1 MVPHLFEDWVWPLF
15 AAIVLVLSLI
25 FLSSGCME
33 PGAATGAVSPGA
45 VSPGAVAPG
54 AVAPGAVGPG
64 AVEVQPGAVTGEATG
79 LEVQPGGQANFT
91 VDSIW
96 KLFPDFEARLTSL
109 ENIVS
114 GIQQRL
120 DNQVQQTVT
129 VSQNKAS
136 PWAWAFGGAV
146 LTIVALMLYV
156 RRVAPRALSAS
167 LARRMTALLSTVV
180 EKRPDDT
187 ELREAIVNLA
197 PEFGLTRQDIR
208 QARKAVGT
216 LPSAAPPA

>member
-1 MVPHLFEDWVWPLF
+1 MVRYLFDDWLWPLL
-15 AAIVLVLSLI
+15 AAIVLVLSLM
-25 FLSSGCME
+25 FLSSGCAQ

-64 AVEVQPGAVTGEATG
+64 AFEVQPGAVTGEAKG
-79 LEVQPGGQANFT
+79 LEVQPGGQASFN

-96 KLFPDFEARLTSL
+96 KLFPDLQARLTAL

-129 VSQNKAS
+129 VTQNKAS

-146 LTIVALMLYV
+146 LTIVALVLYV
-156 RRVAPRALSAS
+156 RRMAPRALSAS

-180 EKRPDDT
+180 EKRSDDRA
-187 ELREAIVNLA
+187 LREAIVELA
-197 PEFGLTRQDIR
+197 PEFGLSRADIR
-208 QARKAVGT
+208 QARKVVGT
-216 LPSAAPPA
+216 LPNPTSPA